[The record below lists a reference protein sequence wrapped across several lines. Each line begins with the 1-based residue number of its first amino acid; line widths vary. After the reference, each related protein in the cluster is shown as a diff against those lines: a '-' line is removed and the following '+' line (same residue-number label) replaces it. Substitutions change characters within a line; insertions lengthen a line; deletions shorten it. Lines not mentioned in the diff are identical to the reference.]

1 MGFSDM
7 EIMGVLRKKQPPWK
21 GIRVG
26 RVVRG
31 VEDGK
36 RRKWRL

>member
-1 MGFSDM
+1 M
-7 EIMGVLRKKQPPWK
+7 EIMGVLRKRQPLWK

-26 RVVRG
+26 REVRG

-36 RRKWRL
+36 RRK